1 MRPPLAARI
10 ATHAS
15 RTLVF
20 RFHLALRVHLP
31 APAEGVAGGPR
42 DRIPAGAI
50 RPADPPLGTEGTRRD
65 REQAALHLPLAALV
79 RAASRD
85 SVPLPGRTSFQS
97 AASPAAGDR
106 VRLE

>member
-50 RPADPPLGTEGTRRD
+50 RRAARPLGPEGTRRH
-65 REQAALHLPLAALV
+65 REHEALHIPRLQLVGAA
-79 RAASRD
+79 ARD
-85 SVPLPGRTSFQS
+85 SVPLAGRTSFQS
-97 AASPAAGDR
+97 AASPAAGD
-106 VRLE
+106 